1 MYQTMEELT
10 GSKALRIAL
19 KSRSVWLGL
28 DKLRVNYTWN
38 QPVHGSLEK
47 VAARGLSRKCTNN
60 PPTLHNVLFISLYAL
75 HQRPGTYTASR
86 VCGAYLIGS
95 LRGLTS
101 SVFMAY

>member
-1 MYQTMEELT
+1 MEELT

-60 PPTLHNVLFISLYAL
+60 PPTLHNVLFM
-75 HQRPGTYTASR
+75 RYTND
-86 VCGAYLIGS
+86 LE
-95 LRGLTS
+95 LTQHRGCAEPIWLLEGP
-101 SVFMAY
+101 Y